1 MASETPHEKERTKG
15 RKQIVKTND
24 GQVKHTSSN
33 SREKKKNNNNNN
45 HNNNINNNN

>member
-1 MASETPHEKERTKG
+1 MASETPPEKERTKG

-33 SREKKKNNNNNN
+33 SREKKKEEEEEEEEEE
-45 HNNNINNNN
+45 

>member
-1 MASETPHEKERTKG
+1 MASETPPEKERTKG

-33 SREKKKNNNNNN
+33 SREKKKEEEEEEEEE
-45 HNNNINNNN
+45 